1 MTTSLKEPDAPHS
14 WSRGRGDEMPTRR
27 RLHGDINTILNPMV
41 RDGLITGFRTNLQD
55 RGADDEIVVTVTA
68 PKADEIDGT
77 WDRIRQALDRLPV
90 DVVIRVDLP

>member
-1 MTTSLKEPDAPHS
+1 MAA
-14 WSRGRGDEMPTRR
+14 RR
-27 RLHGDINTILNPMV
+27 KLHGDINALLNPMV

-55 RGADDEIVVTVTA
+55 REPEDELVVSVTA

-77 WDRIRQALDRLPV
+77 WDRVRQALETLPV

>member
-1 MTTSLKEPDAPHS
+1 MPY
-14 WSRGRGDEMPTRR
+14 GRK
-27 RLHGDINTILNPMV
+27 LHGDINALLNPMV

-55 RGADDEIVVTVTA
+55 RAPDDEIVVSVTA

-77 WDRIRQALDRLPV
+77 WDRVKQALDRLPV